1 MESYKTSDMIVGD
14 IIDKNPKLL
23 IGYCHQGVLTHKLRV
38 LLFNTS
44 KLGNTEGHT
53 EYILRLLLRAS
64 LEVKASTHNRLWG
77 TVRSLSS

>member
-23 IGYCHQGVLTHKLRV
+23 IGYCHQSGLTHKPRV

-44 KLGNTEGHT
+44 KLGRMVYSKVVVESEPRSKSFHT
-53 EYILRLLLRAS
+53 
-64 LEVKASTHNRLWG
+64 
-77 TVRSLSS
+77 